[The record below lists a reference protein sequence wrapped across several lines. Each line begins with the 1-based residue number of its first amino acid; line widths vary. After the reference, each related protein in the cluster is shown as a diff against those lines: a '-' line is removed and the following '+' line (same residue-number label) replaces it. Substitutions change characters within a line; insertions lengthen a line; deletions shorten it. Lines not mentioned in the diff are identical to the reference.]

1 MRPQPRGGGGG
12 CGRDGIVGV
21 REGGGGGRAGSGWAG
36 RDGGGGRVPT
46 GGAAWLRGMCGWCA
60 ASVTMATAP
69 LQRGGAGVAGRLEG
83 EVATR
88 AEEGAGRPSVSA
100 AVAVAAVAW
109 LAAVAD
115 GVSGGGRICI
125 A

>member
-1 MRPQPRGGGGG
+1 MRPG
-12 CGRDGIVGV
+12 
-21 REGGGGGRAGSGWAG
+21 
-36 RDGGGGRVPT
+36 T
-46 GGAAWLRGMCGWCA
+46 
-60 ASVTMATAP
+60 
-69 LQRGGAGVAGRLEG
+69 AGRLEG

-100 AVAVAAVAW
+100 AVAVAVGAWSVAVAE
-109 LAAVAD
+109 